1 MRHSIRKTSIFISL
15 LMVLVVMLSAVPSSF
30 AAATAEAAVNKKVY
44 ITKAS
49 YVQLIDANLI
59 PSSSGA
65 TASFTFTFYN
75 GDSKDLIL
83 NDYWARLRSVG
94 GTKYTL
100 TLLDQT
106 KKKIAPKSSATLTFY
121 SQVGSKA
128 SLDQLVINIIKFDF
142 SVSGYERT
150 VAKYTF
156 PKGYSNFVK
165 AGGFKTILVNNSNVN
180 VRIDQINVRKKDK
193 NYEFNLS
200 YVVRNTSRFGVT
212 LPQYNYYVQTSAGL
226 YKLSLKNKT
235 DETLLLEPTVL
246 NAVRLT
252 GSIPSTLAITGWKLI
267 ITDNAGAEAN
277 KVELPVV
284 TLDIPFKLTTTPAGS
299 SVTTFTN
306 ESGTYEVTL
315 KSVQRLPWTTKDRVI
330 AEMVIRNKE
339 SVFVPLPDLTG
350 QFVIDENIKL
360 DSKIVAG
367 TEVIGL
373 APGGSAT
380 VHFIG
385 EIPFSYSWR
394 KFSLQLSEKTGEQ
407 TNLLA
412 DLTKSSIAAVPTV
425 KAGSVY
431 TQSVAGSQLTAQV
444 TDVRTYKGED
454 SDIYAV
460 YVEVTNK
467 QNRSNFLP
475 AWAGYFKT
483 ADGNYYEVK
492 MVKANNVIKPSNKE
506 QIILYA
512 DLPVNA
518 NKEGIQLLIGEAYD
532 DSGVIMGT
540 GTAKGYIRPIQLEL
554 PAEKTDISSFKQMKA
569 GPYTVDMT
577 YFNAFMDGYLLDID
591 MGATL
596 VKDRMYDGFTQ
607 NKLTMVL
614 EKERTNEVIL
624 THTIDLEG
632 KSDGG
637 TTWKVGENYSELTK
651 DMTTTPVWDD
661 YTLNI
666 YETFEGHKIK
676 LASVDISWS
685 TYINW
690 LDGTH

>member
-1 MRHSIRKTSIFISL
+1 MRDSFRKASIFVSAIVALVFL
-15 LMVLVVMLSAVPSSF
+15 LSVVPASF
-30 AAATAEAAVNKKVY
+30 AAANTATIVNKKVY
-44 ITKAS
+44 ITKGS

-59 PSSSGA
+59 PSSSGG

-75 GDSKDLIL
+75 GDNKDIIL
-83 NDYWARLRSVG
+83 NDYWARLKSIG

-121 SQVGSKA
+121 SQVGSKVT
-128 SLDQLVINIIKFDF
+128 LDQLVINIIKFDF
-142 SVSGYERT
+142 TVSGYERT

-165 AGGFKTILVNNSNVN
+165 AGGFKTIQINNSNVN
-180 VRIDQINVRKKDK
+180 VRIDQINVTKKDK
-193 NYEFNLS
+193 NYVFNLS
-200 YVVRNTSRFGVT
+200 YVARNTSKFGVT

-226 YKLSLKNKT
+226 YKLALKNKT

-252 GSIPSTLAITGWKLI
+252 GNIPSSLAITDWKLI
-267 ITDNAGAEAN
+267 ITNDVGSETS

-284 TLDIPFKLTTTPAGS
+284 TFDIPFNLTTTPVGS

-306 ESGTYEVTL
+306 DSGTYEVTL
-315 KSVQRLPWTTKDRVI
+315 KSVQRLPWTTKDHII

-360 DSKIVAG
+360 ESKTVAG
-367 TEVIGL
+367 LEVIGL
-373 APGGSAT
+373 APGASAT

-385 EIPFSYSWR
+385 EIPFTYSW
-394 KFSLQLSEKTGEQ
+394 KQFNLQLNEKIGEQ
-407 TNLLA
+407 TTLLA
-412 DLTKSSIAAVPTV
+412 DLTKSSLAAVPIV

-454 SDIYAV
+454 SDLYAV
-460 YVEVTNK
+460 YVDVTNK
-467 QNRSNFLP
+467 QNRSSLLP
-475 AWAGYFKT
+475 TWAGYFKT
-483 ADGNYYEVK
+483 IDGNYYEVK

-506 QIILYA
+506 QLVLYA

-532 DSGVIMGT
+532 DNGVIKGT
-540 GTAKGYIRPIQLEL
+540 GTAKGYIRPIHVEL
-554 PAEKTDISSFKQMKA
+554 PVEKVDISSFKQMKV
-569 GPYTVDMT
+569 GPYTVDLT
-577 YFNAFMDGYLLDID
+577 YFNAFMNGYILDID
-591 MGATL
+591 MGAT
-596 VKDRMYDGFTQ
+596 VEKDRMYDGFTQ
-607 NKLTMVL
+607 SKLTMVL

-632 KSDGG
+632 NTEGG
-637 TTWKVGENYSELTK
+637 TTWKVGENYSELKK
-651 DMTTTPVWDD
+651 DMTTTPVWDN

-666 YETFEGHKIK
+666 YETFEGHKKK

-690 LDGTH
+690 VENK